1 MTIKQLMLSIIVAA
15 FQKVK
20 LISYLVVERCRP
32 DGRVVE
38 YGCEVGAACCQ
49 HETVRFEGLTCGQE
63 RRKIRNLLPWLHTSP
78 SYTTAQLHM
87 SPTMKYQILGHSFI
101 SQRAMLVVSYCGCVG
116 VDQDCYIK

>member
-1 MTIKQLMLSIIVAA
+1 MEVCLAPVHEVQQDLQVVRAGAVQDDEELQGCGKVINNQTTDDVIIIAV

-38 YGCEVGAACCQ
+38 YGCEMGAACCQ

-63 RRKIRNLLPWLHTSP
+63 RRKIRSQLP
-78 SYTTAQLHM
+78 Q
-87 SPTMKYQILGHSFI
+87 
-101 SQRAMLVVSYCGCVG
+101 
-116 VDQDCYIK
+116 